1 MGRIARTALPRSLLT
16 TTLRCDPRC
25 GNGPNGLL
33 WKCADAA
40 PFDDNHA
47 LVGYWNGMDTEQTIV
62 EIERLECIFAGP
74 DISAVC

>member
-33 WKCADAA
+33 WKCAD
-40 PFDDNHA
+40 
-47 LVGYWNGMDTEQTIV
+47 EQTIV
-62 EIERLECIFAGP
+62 EIERFERIFAVP